1 MERCRQMKKY
11 VLGLL
16 VFSSVCFGEN
26 IVIYRWVDANNVV
39 HFSQHQPAHDNYT
52 TMTMSARSKQ
62 QQKEQ
67 TMVENE
73 DAPSEQSSSFA
84 NQDQAATSVVSM
96 TIEQRCK
103 DAQDNIKTLSAFDQV
118 QYTDSQGQVHILSKE
133 EKRQQLMLSQKQ
145 VEIYCQ

>member
-1 MERCRQMKKY
+1 MKKY

-26 IVIYRWVDANNVV
+26 IVIYRWIDANNVV

-52 TMTMSARSKQ
+52 TMTMSARSKK
-62 QQKEQ
+62 QKEQ
-67 TMVENE
+67 TTVEDDE
-73 DAPSEQSSSFA
+73 SSSQSSLIGS
-84 NQDQAATSVVSM
+84 QDTEPSSVVTM

>member
-1 MERCRQMKKY
+1 MEKCRQMKKY

-52 TMTMSARSKQ
+52 TMTMSARIKQ

-67 TMVENE
+67 TMVEND

-84 NQDQAATSVVSM
+84 NQEAAPSVVSM

-118 QYTDSQGQVHILSKE
+118 QYTDSEGQVHILSKE